1 MSDPMDERYATFREH
16 AELRERTATLEE
28 TVRQVGPSLNRIET
42 MIVAQKSAPAQHD
55 AVSLALQRA
64 ADLFER
70 QRPSGAGIGTM
81 ILVGFGMFGVG
92 VACFLIGKVFF

>member
-1 MSDPMDERYATFREH
+1 MGEPMDERYATFREH

-42 MIVAQKSAPAQHD
+42 MIVAQKTSPQPPQETAA
-55 AVSLALQRA
+55 ALALHRA
-64 ADLFER
+64 LDAFDKK
-70 QRPSGAGIGTM
+70 GGTGVGTM
-81 ILVGFGMFGVG
+81 ILIGFAMFGVG

>member
-42 MIVAQKSAPAQHD
+42 MIVAQKTAPQPPQETA
-55 AVSLALQRA
+55 AALALHRA
-64 ADLFER
+64 LDALPK
-70 QRPSGAGIGTM
+70 QQGGINTVTLILAM
-81 ILVGFGMFGVG
+81 IG
-92 VACFLIGKVFF
+92 VAAIAFAVGKFFF